1 MSLLVTAA
9 TSAQQT
15 YPTKPLRLL
24 VPFTPGGAQD
34 VVARLVAH
42 KVGSALGARIVVD
55 NRAGAGGLIATQ
67 EAARATPDAYTML
80 LSSGAQMAIEP
91 SLKRQAGFDPLRDF
105 VHVVHLGD
113 TPLVLLAA
121 PGLAVSNVKELV
133 AYSKSNRDKVNTA
146 STGTGTY
153 THLTLELFKIAT
165 GADLTHVPYKG
176 ASPAFTDLLGSQVQ
190 TMFTSTASAA
200 PNVAA
205 NRVKALAVTSAKR
218 TPMMPN
224 VPTFVESGVP
234 IEVSVWLGIAV
245 PAGTPR
251 DRVERLNAEFNSAL
265 RAADVKER
273 LAPLGVDTAAA
284 TSATMTQFV
293 RNDVQRW
300 AKVIKTAGIR
310 AE

>member
-1 MSLLVTAA
+1 LLVTAA
-9 TSAQQT
+9 AGAAQA

-34 VVARLVAH
+34 VVARLLAQ
-42 KVGSALGARIVVD
+42 KVGDTLGARIVVD

-91 SLKRQAGFDPLRDF
+91 SLKRQPGYDPLRDF

-113 TPLVLLAA
+113 TPLVLLAM
-121 PGLAVSNVKELV
+121 PGLPVSDVKELV
-133 AYSKSNRDKVNTA
+133 AYSKANRNKMNAA
-146 STGTGTY
+146 STGAGTY

-176 ASPAFTDLLGSQVQ
+176 AAPAFTDLLGRQVQ

-200 PNVAA
+200 PHVAA
-205 NRVKALAVTSAKR
+205 NRVKPLAVSSVKR
-218 TPMMPN
+218 TPMMAN

-251 DRVERLNAEFNSAL
+251 DRVERLNAEFNRAL
-265 RAADVKER
+265 RLADVKER
-273 LAPLGVDTAAA
+273 LAPLGVDPADG
-284 TSATMTQFV
+284 TSAAMTQFV
-293 RNDVQRW
+293 RHDVQRW
-300 AKVIKTAGIR
+300 ANVIKTAGIR